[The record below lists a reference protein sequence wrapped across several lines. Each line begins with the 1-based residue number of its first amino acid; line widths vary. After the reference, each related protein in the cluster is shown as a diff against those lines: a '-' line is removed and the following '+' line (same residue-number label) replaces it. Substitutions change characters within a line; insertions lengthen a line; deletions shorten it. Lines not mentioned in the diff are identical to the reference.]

1 MAKKKKGRKLE
12 KETRRLVEGI
22 ADLTKKTKDGKIK
35 FKTKKKKVIKRIK
48 TTCVH
53 WTISKGKE
61 VPAVTQDETNPNQW
75 RCVICDATF
84 NIRPFDKVDKHHELV
99 DRLLRDVNQFQF
111 WGAKM
116 GGDAEDTKMFLK
128 LKTLLPRYRKVQRN
142 IFKQVNKR
150 QQFDENRNNTDSLA
164 QFDSYT
170 GFNYRS

>member
-1 MAKKKKGRKLE
+1 MARKKSKKLE

-22 ADLTKKTKDGKIK
+22 ADLTKKRSDGTYK
-35 FKTKKKKVIKRIK
+35 FRTKKKKVIRRIK

-53 WTISKGKE
+53 WTISKGRE
-61 VPAVTQDETNPNQW
+61 VPTVTQDNENPNNW
-75 RCVICDATF
+75 RCVICGATF
-84 NIRPFDKVDKHHELV
+84 PIRPFKKVEDHHILV
-99 DRLLRDVNQFQF
+99 DRLLADINQFQF
-111 WGAKM
+111 WGVKM

-142 IFKQVNKR
+142 IYKQVNKR
-150 QQFDENRNNTDSLA
+150 QEFEDRKSHTDSLS